1 MPFGMRPLKG
11 LGHTG
16 AMRWLSIDHG
26 TKKIGLAFSDE
37 LEILSSPFEVWPQE
51 GERTLER
58 LARLCREEGV
68 QVLAVGLPRH
78 KDGAESETAP
88 AARAFGEDL
97 AQRTG
102 LPLRLVNEH
111 LSSAE
116 AERLLRERGVKPEKR
131 KAMLDAAAAAVILA
145 EVLEDRRARGVPADR
160 LN

>member
-1 MPFGMRPLKG
+1 
-11 LGHTG
+11 
-16 AMRWLSIDHG
+16 MRWLSIDHG

-37 LEILSSPFEVWPQE
+37 LEILASPFEVWPQE
-51 GERTLER
+51 EERTLDR
-58 LARLCREEGV
+58 LARLCKEECV
-68 QVLAVGLPRH
+68 QALAVGLPRH
-78 KDGAESETAP
+78 KDGAESATAP

-97 AQRTG
+97 AARTG

-131 KAMLDAAAAAVILA
+131 KLLLDAAAAAVILN
-145 EVLEDRRARGVPADR
+145 ELLEERRAKGIPAAS

>member
-1 MPFGMRPLKG
+1 
-11 LGHTG
+11 
-16 AMRWLSIDHG
+16 MRWLAIDHG

-51 GERTLER
+51 QERTLDR

-68 QVLAVGLPRH
+68 QALCVGLPRH
-78 KDGAESETAP
+78 KDGAESATAP
-88 AARAFGEDL
+88 AARAFGEAL
-97 AQRTG
+97 SARTG

-131 KAMLDAAAAAVILA
+131 KLLLDAAAAAVILG
-145 EVLEDRRARGVPADR
+145 ELLEDRRGKGIPADR
-160 LN
+160 LD

>member
-1 MPFGMRPLKG
+1 
-11 LGHTG
+11 
-16 AMRWLSIDHG
+16 MRWLSIDHG